1 MLRRH
6 IWWLAPLAGAAVA
19 GGVVAAISLGGG
31 SSAKTS
37 PKTSHARLKP
47 AAAALAFQNAI
58 TAVVHQLSPSVV
70 QIQTSQGLGSG
81 VVFDS
86 DGDIVTNNHV
96 IGSDTGSFTVT
107 AGARSYGASLVG
119 RFAPDDL
126 AVVHVSGA
134 QLTPAA
140 FADSSALEVGD
151 IAIAIGNPLG
161 LRSSVT
167 DGIVSAFRQG
177 VSEGNGVALPLMI
190 QTSAAINP
198 GNSGGALADLQGRVI
213 GIPTLAATDPEL
225 GASAAPGIG
234 FAIPSNLVKDIAT
247 QIIRFG
253 HVTNSHRAYLGIQIG
268 DTQRPLASM
277 SKASPQAARR
287 QRPGSRPATSSRSVN
302 GQATA
307 TVDDFTSVVSEL
319 KPGTTVALA
328 IDTQRGK
335 RKTLHPKRASS
346 PAARGERSPGRGD
359 PRPRPAR
366 SSPCTPL
373 SSSSSS
379 CPRRS
384 RRTGCAESGLTR
396 YWYQESS
403 QATVTASSPVA
414 APSGTMLACG
424 SPRLFAMPPTVRAVG
439 AVVEDVGGLEEC
451 DLGVGELAQ
460 DRLLLARAPSSRC
473 ATGRGT
479 RRDRASRRGR
489 RPASASSASPP
500 SSSRLRR
507 RPPGRV
513 DIRRPAGALG
523 RSEARGALTHQQGP
537 FTHRALPGR
546 CDFRDPHW
554 LPSVARLAQIAA
566 IPLMSLHV
574 SFTCSG

>member
-19 GGVVAAISLGGG
+19 GGIVAAVSLGGG
-31 SSAKTS
+31 SSAKTA
-37 PKTSHARLKP
+37 PKTSHVRLRP

-58 TAVVHQLSPSVV
+58 TAVVHELSPSVV

-96 IGSDTGSFTVT
+96 VGSDTGSFTVT

-126 AVVHVSGA
+126 AVVHVSDA
-134 QLTPAA
+134 HLTPAA

-151 IAIAIGNPLG
+151 VAIAIGNPLG

-225 GASAAPGIG
+225 GGSAAPGIG

-253 HVTNSHRAYLGIQIG
+253 HVVNSHRGYLGIEIG
-268 DTQRPLASM
+268 DTNGLGVYVQSVAAGGPAA
-277 SKASPQAARR
+277 KAGLVA
-287 QRPGSRPATSSRSVN
+287 GDVIRSVN
-302 GQATA
+302 GSSTA
-307 TVDDFTSVVSEL
+307 TVDEFTSVVSEL
-319 KPGTTVALA
+319 KPGTTVTLE

-335 RKTLHPKRASS
+335 RKTLRLKL
-346 PAARGERSPGRGD
+346 GEFPG
-359 PRPRPAR
+359 
-366 SSPCTPL
+366 S
-373 SSSSSS
+373 
-379 CPRRS
+379 
-384 RRTGCAESGLTR
+384 
-396 YWYQESS
+396 
-403 QATVTASSPVA
+403 
-414 APSGTMLACG
+414 
-424 SPRLFAMPPTVRAVG
+424 
-439 AVVEDVGGLEEC
+439 
-451 DLGVGELAQ
+451 
-460 DRLLLARAPSSRC
+460 
-473 ATGRGT
+473 
-479 RRDRASRRGR
+479 
-489 RPASASSASPP
+489 
-500 SSSRLRR
+500 
-507 RPPGRV
+507 
-513 DIRRPAGALG
+513 
-523 RSEARGALTHQQGP
+523 
-537 FTHRALPGR
+537 
-546 CDFRDPHW
+546 
-554 LPSVARLAQIAA
+554 
-566 IPLMSLHV
+566 
-574 SFTCSG
+574 